1 MLQFLI
7 FFCKQK
13 AIQNMLSIKEI
24 QNKRIIV
31 PKPITL
37 TNLVKLLCES
47 YGVNKRPIRYF
58 DVPKRGFLSD
68 KEIKVVRDRL
78 KELIIRE
85 VCVKSDPKN
94 PICYQRV
101 QSDVKAKEKNTSSY
115 KKDYD
120 EIYVPNSIPNLQ
132 DDASELQKLF
142 KQEFKV
148 NIPLGLSKIS
158 IQTEL
163 DPLILKAVYDRAV
176 GAYATSGSRTGMS
189 AEQWGYGRVYAFIMC
204 YFHNK
209 NGKYN
214 HNRFLKNKTDY
225 DLYTKL

>member
-1 MLQFLI
+1 
-7 FFCKQK
+7 
-13 AIQNMLSIKEI
+13 MLSIKEI

-37 TNLVKLLCES
+37 TNLVKFLCDS

-68 KEIKVVRDRL
+68 VEIKAVKDRL

-85 VCVKSDPKN
+85 ICVKSDPKN

-101 QSDVKAKEKNTSSY
+101 ESDVKAKEKNTSSY
-115 KKDYD
+115 KRDYD
-120 EIYVPNSIPNLQ
+120 DLYASKDIPNLK
-132 DDASELQKLF
+132 DECLELQKLF
-142 KQEFKV
+142 KQEFKES
-148 NIPLGLSKIS
+148 IPLGLCKIS
-158 IQTEL
+158 LQTEL
-163 DPLILKAVYDRAV
+163 NPLILKDVYDRAV
-176 GAYATSGSRTGMS
+176 GAYARSGSRAGMS

-214 HNRFLKNKTDY
+214 QNRFLKNKTDY